1 VREADEPDAVIG
13 LPLSKALAGERRG
26 ENQQEIDLSAQQTE
40 ASSLVHLKA
49 RPKDVEI
56 DLRRT
61 AVIVV
66 DMQNAYASK
75 GGMLDIGTGIDEA
88 RVGRV
93 IAANKKLLPAARAAG
108 IKVIYLQFGYKSD
121 MSDAGGPQSPNRR
134 KQMLFKLLEERPE
147 VRDKLII
154 EGTWGFQIIDDLKPE
169 PGDVVIRKPRYSGF
183 SGTDLEAQLHKL
195 GIRHLIFTGVA
206 TNVCVESTAREAYFR
221 EFWPILVEDAM
232 DHTGPDFVR
241 QATLYNFE
249 SKLGWITTTDAV
261 IGVLK

>member
-1 VREADEPDAVIG
+1 
-13 LPLSKALAGERRG
+13 LSTKPMMAQRLV
-26 ENQQEIDLSAQQTE
+26 EI
-40 ASSLVHLKA
+40 KA

-56 DLRRT
+56 DLSRT
-61 AVIVV
+61 AIIVV

-88 RVGRV
+88 RVGRI
-93 IAANKKLLPAARAAG
+93 IAANKKLLSAARAIG
-108 IKVIYLQFGYKSD
+108 VQVLYLQFGYKSD
-121 MSDAGGPQSPNRR
+121 MSDAGGPESPNIR
-134 KQMLFKLLEERPE
+134 KQMLFQLIKERPE

-154 EGTWGFQIIDDLKPE
+154 EGTWGFQIVDDLKPE
-169 PGDVVIRKPRYSGF
+169 PDDIVIRKPRYSGF
-183 SGTDLEAQLHKL
+183 AGTSLEDQLHTL
-195 GIRHLIFTGVA
+195 NIRHLLFTGVA

-249 SKLGWITTTDAV
+249 SKMGWVTTTDDIIRV
-261 IGVLK
+261 MK